1 MFNVQCSMFNEQF
14 VMSNAQGARLKCNE
28 QFAEI
33 TLNDPFKLSS
43 PRKRGSGVNKIENIW
58 D

>member
-1 MFNVQCSMFNEQF
+1 MFNEQF

-33 TLNDPFKLSS
+33 SLNDPFKLSS
-43 PRKRGSGVNKIENIW
+43 TRKRGSGSKQDW
-58 D
+58 KHLGL